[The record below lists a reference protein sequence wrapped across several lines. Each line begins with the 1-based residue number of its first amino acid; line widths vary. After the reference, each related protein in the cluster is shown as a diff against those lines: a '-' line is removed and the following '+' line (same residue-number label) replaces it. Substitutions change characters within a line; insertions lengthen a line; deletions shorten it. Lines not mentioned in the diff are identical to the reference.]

1 MVKKLYHCE
10 NCSKIFFYSEKE
22 GGSGFCRNC
31 MTNGLQLIEEYT
43 VFVCPECNRHYD
55 GESLINPQKKS
66 KGNRPAMSLG
76 MLVCGKDGIP
86 IEVQSFKEDL
96 ARLTEKVMQQFSAE
110 QVEEMAE
117 EGEFIDKLN
126 RLREDITS
134 TSVATS
140 TDEILHDSLKPSDT
154 PTSASTPTSTVA
166 SKTASQ
172 PPTAISDP
180 TIILTDYSQILS
192 PEPLDIPHADEFWE
206 FYYEEQNLDDN
217 DAFLGS
223 RTVQKIRGLLEEVS
237 LHILNQD
244 KFDLRYPI
252 IEEMAPDRLGK
263 VFYVGDTHG
272 SIHDTDKCIRFF
284 VKEIEQAEKEGKEIR
299 IIFDGDYVDRNPAD
313 IHNMLYIFTFAL
325 KYPRIVRLLR
335 GNHEEV
341 TINMQYGFWENINVY
356 LPNSYLFN
364 DFEYTF
370 MNLPLVHIMIHPT
383 QKKKIVCLHGG
394 LPFYDKEFEEM
405 PEIPNLLKRLDPL
418 DSHYSNIDEMD
429 PLSQQI
435 LWGDPAPVDRLPI
448 NVFFLPSPRGLGFVF
463 GEKVFNQWMKVNE
476 TDLCIRAHEYYA
488 EGHRFLFGNRLISLF
503 SSSTYVG
510 RTVRAKIL
518 EVDFAK
524 PWESNWTLLTIQEDL

>member
-1 MVKKLYHCE
+1 MV
-10 NCSKIFFYSEKE
+10 
-22 GGSGFCRNC
+22 
-31 MTNGLQLIEEYT
+31 
-43 VFVCPECNRHYD
+43 
-55 GESLINPQKKS
+55 NPQTPP

-76 MLVCGKDGIP
+76 MLVCGKDGTP
-86 IEVQSFKEDL
+86 IELQSFKDDL
-96 ARLTEKVMQQFSAE
+96 ARLTQSVMQQFSAE
-110 QVEEMAE
+110 QVEEMTE

-126 RLREDITS
+126 RLREDIS
-134 TSVATS
+134 SASVSAS
-140 TDEILHDSLKPSDT
+140 TDEITHSSSKPAEIPT
-154 PTSASTPTSTVA
+154 PIPT
-166 SKTASQ
+166 
-172 PPTAISDP
+172 PPTAASTTVSQPLTAFSDP
-180 TIILTDYSQILS
+180 SITLTDYNQILPS
-192 PEPLDIPHADEFWE
+192 EPLDTPHADEFWE
-206 FYYEEQNLDDN
+206 FYYEKQNLDDN
-217 DAFLGS
+217 DTFLGG
-223 RTVQKIRGLLEEVS
+223 RTVQKIRGLLEEVAM
-237 LHILNQD
+237 HILNPD
-244 KFDLRYPI
+244 KIDLRYPI

-263 VFYVGDTHG
+263 VYYVGDTHG
-272 SIHDTDKCIRFF
+272 SIHDTDRCIRFF
-284 VKEIEQAEKEGKEIR
+284 LKKIEQAQKTGKEIR
-299 IIFDGDYVDRNPAD
+299 IIFDGDYVDRNPQD

-341 TINMQYGFWENINVY
+341 TINMQYGFWENINVF

-370 MNLPLVHIMIHPT
+370 MNLPMVHIMIHPT

-418 DSHYSNIDEMD
+418 DSHFSNIDEMD

-435 LWGDPAPVDRLPI
+435 LWSDPAPRDRLPV

-463 GEKVFNQWMKVNE
+463 GEKVFNEWMRVNE

-503 SSSTYVG
+503 SASKYVG

-518 EVDFAK
+518 EVDFTK
-524 PWESNWTLLTIQEDL
+524 PWETNWELLTIQEDL